1 MDRQNLRARRAAGIL
16 LAALAAG
23 TLAVSP
29 ADAFD
34 RVKAKSR
41 KQSLL
46 EQGFSAPE
54 LDVNPSLR
62 TLRGSGL
69 ESFATTRASG
79 GDGLQSVLRDS
90 SLDWE
95 IQWDDRGDR
104 PHLMQ
109 GAGYPLLP
117 GAGNLMA
124 AAEAGLSSDR
134 KVELADV
141 ERLVRAFMDRYPDL
155 LRVDPRTLRLDR
167 SRSASVAN
175 GRVWFVE
182 LQQFHRGVPVEGANV
197 FFRIN
202 NGNIVQLGADKIGD
216 VRIKMVPRGDRERVL
231 ARMLR
236 RLGIPRSDVAEFL
249 NEGTR
254 KIYPTLRAGEQS
266 GQAFRGRPGAGY
278 AHRLVWEF
286 VFRRHDDPTTYK
298 VAVDAHTGALVQVLD
313 LTRYAEVKGGVYPTT
328 NTDPEITVNFPF
340 TTVSNGGTKITDA
353 NGVYS
358 YTGGTATST
367 LNGRYFSMND
377 SCGAISLSNS
387 TDGNLDFGASGGTD
401 CATPGTGGAGNT
413 HASRSGF
420 FHLTNINRKA
430 AGFLPG
436 NAWLDG
442 TVTANMNINN
452 VCNAFWNGSTVNF
465 YRSGGGCSNT
475 GEIAA
480 VFLHEWGHGM
490 DENSGGA
497 ANENGSGEAVGDTF
511 AFLETKDSCIGPNFQ
526 PGVNCH
532 NCTNCTGVRDVGDFD
547 IDGPA
552 LIATP
557 ANITNNAG
565 PNCDRWAC
573 PYLSSGIFPYQGPMG
588 YEGHCESY
596 IASSANWDLAKILV
610 AAHGET
616 QGWATMDEIWYESLS
631 ASKSA
636 YQVASGGKC
645 NTAAVVNGCA
655 ATNWYTVYLSVDDD
669 DGNLTNGTPNGCR
682 IWDAFNAHG
691 IACGSRPAC
700 SGGCTP
706 LPVAN
711 AGPDQTIAPGGSV
724 TIGTPAQPNTT
735 YSWSPGGET
744 TAQITVSPSV
754 TTTYTVTAT
763 TTCGSASD
771 PVTVI
776 VQTGNTAVWDSV
788 LRAPKCATVGA
799 ACDSGASLLLGRA
812 GLGPEPNQPNTI
824 GGSCADGTS
833 GTFHTDESND
843 RIKVETIDGTDLAPG
858 KAVRINASVWA
869 WTTPS
874 ADRADFYYAANAAS
888 PAWTLIG
895 SATPAAAGAQTLST
909 TYTLPAGALQAV
921 RVQFRFQGTTASCA
935 TGAYND
941 RDDLVFAVATAPDT
955 TPPTT
960 SITSPADGATVG
972 GTVDVT
978 ASASDNVGVTRVEF
992 WIDGALTSTDT
1003 TSPYG
1008 YAWPTTGYANGSSHT
1023 LQSRAFDAAGN
1034 QGTSTIVNVTVNNA
1048 GPVIVFEDN
1057 FESQKG
1063 WVRNPTGTDT
1073 ATTGLWERGDPQ
1085 QTSSSGVKQL
1095 GTTVSGVNDLVTGRL
1110 AGSSAGAN
1118 DIDGGVTTIQSPPIT
1133 LPSTG
1138 TLTLTFQYYLAH
1150 RSNSS
1155 SADFFRV
1162 YVVSGTSTKVFES
1175 LGAATNRNGVWTASG
1190 NVSLNAFAGQTIRLR
1205 IEAADA
1211 STASLVEAG
1220 VDDVLITQ
1228 Q

>member
-1 MDRQNLRARRAAGIL
+1 MVPVNLRARSVAL
-16 LAALAAG
+16 WAALAAG
-23 TLAVSP
+23 FVAVTP
-29 ADAFD
+29 AAAFD
-34 RVKAKSR
+34 RTKTRSAKPL
-41 KQSLL
+41 LL

-54 LDVNPSLR
+54 LDVSPSLR
-62 TLRGSGL
+62 TLRGAEVEG
-69 ESFATTRASG
+69 FAVSRAAAEAR
-79 GDGLQSVLRDS
+79 GLQSMLRDS
-90 SLDWE
+90 SAEWE
-95 IQWDDRGDR
+95 VQWDARGDR

-117 GAGNLMA
+117 GAGNVMA
-124 AAEAGLSSDR
+124 HAEAGLSSER
-134 KVELADV
+134 KVELSDV
-141 ERLVRAFMDRYPDL
+141 ERLVRGFMDRYPDL
-155 LRVDPRTLRLDR
+155 LRVDPQRLRLDQAR
-167 SRSASVAN
+167 STSVGN

-182 LQQFHRGVPVEGANV
+182 LAQFHEGVPVEGANV

-202 NGNIVQLGADKIGD
+202 NGNIVQLGADRIGD
-216 VRIKMVPRGDRERVL
+216 VSVKLVPRSDRARVF

-236 RLGIPRSDVAEFL
+236 RLGIPRADLAEIV
-249 NEGTR
+249 NAGTL
-254 KIYPTLRAGEQS
+254 KIYPTLTAGEES
-266 GQAFRGRPGAGY
+266 GQEFAGRPGEGY
-278 AHRLVWEF
+278 GHRLGWEF
-286 VFRRHDDPTTYK
+286 VFRRKDDPTTYM
-298 VAVDAHTGALVQVLD
+298 VVVDAHSGALLQVLD

-328 NTDPEITVNFPF
+328 NTDPESVVNFPF
-340 TTVSNGGTKITDA
+340 ATVSNGGTKVTDA
-353 NGVYS
+353 FGNYS
-358 YTGGTATST
+358 YSGGTASST
-367 LNGRYFSMND
+367 LNGRYFRMSDN
-377 SCGAISLSNS
+377 CGAISLSNS
-387 TDGNLDFGASGGTD
+387 TDGTLNFGTSGGTD
-401 CATPGTGGAGNT
+401 CTTPGLGGAGNT
-413 HASRSGF
+413 HASRTGF
-420 FHLTNINRKA
+420 YHLTRINRKA

-442 TVTANMNINN
+442 TVTANMNINDT
-452 VCNAFWNGSTVNF
+452 CNAFWDGSTVNF

-475 GEIAA
+475 GELAA

-490 DENSGGA
+490 DQNAGGA

-511 AFLETKDSCIGPNFQ
+511 AFLETRDSCIGQNFQ

-532 NCTNCTGVRDVGDFD
+532 NCTACTGVRDVGDFD

-552 LIATP
+552 LVATP

-565 PNCDRWAC
+565 PNCDRFAC
-573 PYLSSGIFPYQGPMG
+573 PYLSQGIFPYQGPMG

-596 IASSANWDLAKILV
+596 IASSANWDLAKMLV

-616 QGWATMDEIWYESLS
+616 QGWATMDAIWYESLN

-669 DGNLTNGTPNGCR
+669 DGNLANGTPNGCR

-700 SGGCTP
+700 AGGCTP
-706 LPVAN
+706 QPVAN

-724 TIGTPAQPNTT
+724 TIGTPAQPNTS
-735 YSWSPGGET
+735 YSWSPGGQT

-771 PVTVI
+771 SVTVT
-776 VQTGNTAVWDSV
+776 VETGNTAVWDPT
-788 LRAPKCATVGA
+788 LQAPRCATVGA
-799 ACDSGASLLLGRA
+799 SCDSGASLLLGRA

-824 GGSCADGTS
+824 NDSCADGTS
-833 GTFHTDESND
+833 GTFHSDESND
-843 RIKVETIDGTDLAPG
+843 RIKVETTDGTDLAPG
-858 KAVRINASVWA
+858 KTARITASVWA

-874 ADRADFYYAANAAS
+874 ADRADFYYTANANS
-888 PAWTLIG
+888 PSWTLIG
-895 SATPAAAGAQTLST
+895 SVTPAAAGAQSLST
-909 TYTLPAGALQAV
+909 TYTLPSGALQAV
-921 RVQFRFQGTTASCA
+921 RVQFRYQSTSASCA
-935 TGAYND
+935 SGAYND
-941 RDDLVFAVATAPDT
+941 RDDLIFAVTSAPDT

-960 SITSPADGATVG
+960 SITAPTNGSTVS
-972 GTVDVT
+972 GTVNVT

-992 WIDGALTSTDT
+992 WIDGALASTDT

-1008 YAWPTTGYANGSSHT
+1008 FSWVTTGYPNGSSHT
-1023 LQSRAFDAAGN
+1023 IQSRAFDAASN
-1034 QGTSTIVNVTVNNA
+1034 QGSSTTISVTVNNA
-1048 GPVIVFEDN
+1048 GPVTVFQDD
-1057 FESQKG
+1057 FETDKG
-1063 WVRNPTGTDT
+1063 WTRNPNGTDT

-1085 QTSSSGVKQL
+1085 QTTSLGTKQL
-1095 GTTVSGVNDLVTGRL
+1095 GTTVSGVNDLVTARL
-1110 AGSSAGAN
+1110 AGSSAGVN
-1118 DIDGGVTTIQSPPIT
+1118 DIDGGVTRIQSPPIT
-1133 LPSTG
+1133 LPGTG

-1150 RSNSS
+1150 GSNSS

-1162 YVVSGTSTKVFES
+1162 YVVTGTGTQVFQS
-1175 LGAATNRNGVWTASG
+1175 LGAATNRNGAWTASG
-1190 NVSLNAFAGQTIRLR
+1190 NLSLNAFAGQTIRLR

-1220 VDDVLITQ
+1220 VDDVRITQ